1 MSALLLCT
9 SAAMA
14 DDPDDTERIVIDPI
28 KPRPNPRSL
37 TQPVITCLLH
47 NDGTTGTLT
56 FDIDANIG
64 AASITVTNTS
74 TGDIYAEYCPS
85 TPGSC
90 AVVISCETGSYIIEI
105 ETDNGMYYGDFVL

>member
-1 MSALLLCT
+1 MSALLLCAN
-9 SAAMA
+9 AAMA
-14 DDPDDTERIVIDPI
+14 DDPDDSERIVINPI
-28 KPRPNPRSL
+28 KPLPFPRSL
-37 TQPVITCLLH
+37 TQSVISCMLH

-74 TGDIYAEYCPS
+74 TGDIYTEYCPS

-90 AVVISCETGSYIIEI
+90 AVVISCEAGSYIIDI
-105 ETDNGMYYGDFVL
+105 DTDNGIYYGDFVL